1 MIKKLLLLLVFT
13 IPLMSVSLTVAAEVV
28 GKNALVQLSKQAW
41 QEDVDKLFTSIHCLH
56 PNPWHSITVKK
67 FKNLLQSIVS
77 SSQTESRTRSSLKLM
92 AALAK
97 IAQADGDGRTGI
109 WPFQDVTD
117 FHLLPLR
124 LYSFSDGIY
133 ILQANNI
140 NQQLIGHQLM
150 AIAGTPTADVF
161 DTVSSHLGNGS
172 DMWVK
177 SWSPLYS
184 IIPELL
190 EELNL
195 AKGLNINITIKNSEG
210 ELVTKKLK
218 SISAK
223 SYKKAFHQALTR
235 TSSTSLPVDDKSAGY
250 LKQIYGE
257 AYWFKKLNDS
267 TLYMQYNHIINEDE
281 KGQFFSEFMESLEIE
296 IKSYQLDSLIIDVRN
311 IRGGTDDYDENHAI
325 YSAFFEM
332 LNRFKAEKRQLNL
345 YVLTGRVAF
354 STAANFVLDLDK
366 KTQAIFIGEAM
377 GGQSNYY
384 GEAERV
390 ILPNSKLKVMLT
402 TRYQNKADTA
412 KPAKTAKPDYL
423 IELSS
428 KQFYS
433 LVDPVMLKTLA
444 LIELSTYD

>member
-195 AKGLNINITIKNSEG
+195 AKGLNINITINPIRMYINDRV
-210 ELVTKKLK
+210 LA
-218 SISAK
+218 ISP
-223 SYKKAFHQALTR
+223 S
-235 TSSTSLPVDDKSAGY
+235 DD
-250 LKQIYGE
+250 
-257 AYWFKKLNDS
+257 
-267 TLYMQYNHIINEDE
+267 
-281 KGQFFSEFMESLEIE
+281 
-296 IKSYQLDSLIIDVRN
+296 
-311 IRGGTDDYDENHAI
+311 
-325 YSAFFEM
+325 
-332 LNRFKAEKRQLNL
+332 
-345 YVLTGRVAF
+345 
-354 STAANFVLDLDK
+354 
-366 KTQAIFIGEAM
+366 
-377 GGQSNYY
+377 
-384 GEAERV
+384 
-390 ILPNSKLKVMLT
+390 
-402 TRYQNKADTA
+402 
-412 KPAKTAKPDYL
+412 
-423 IELSS
+423 
-428 KQFYS
+428 
-433 LVDPVMLKTLA
+433 
-444 LIELSTYD
+444 